1 MSRNRTVSATLSVQ
15 NRTKVGNGTR
25 LLANIDYRSTLGRRF
40 RELVEGYCAEFET
53 TSNIDV
59 DLIKQAAGLVIASEQ
74 MTEATVR
81 GERVDPDAVIKMA
94 GQLRRVL
101 ADLKRRSQ
109 SSATPAPSSL
119 FDHYAQRQD
128 AEDENAEEEA

>member
-15 NRTKVGNGTR
+15 NRSKVGNGTR
-25 LLANIDYRSTLGRRF
+25 LLANIDYRSALGRRF
-40 RELVEGYCAEFET
+40 RELVEAYSAEFET
-53 TSNIDV
+53 TSQIDI
-59 DLIKQAAGLVIASEQ
+59 DLIRMAASLVITSEA

-81 GERVDPDAVIKMA
+81 GERVDPDATIKMA

-109 SSATPAPSSL
+109 SSAPATPSL
-119 FDHYAQRQD
+119 QDHFANQEAQD
-128 AEDENAEEEA
+128 AEEEA